1 MSKQDYLLARV
12 SKSATDP
19 LHEEYSRSLRRR
31 VETGHKWQQDIQAKR
46 GGRAPSAAPHVVSEM
61 AFDRQKRAQ
70 QAYLGR
76 ARANAEIKLP
86 NPAHYQADV
95 KPGALKEIKVGRGG
109 GGKAALIGAGVGVP
123 VAGAYLVHTNRK
135 RKKEG

>member
-1 MSKQDYLLARV
+1 MSKRDYLRARV
-12 SKSATDP
+12 IKSATDP
-19 LHEEYSRSLRRR
+19 LHEEYSRSLKRR
-31 VETGHKWQQDIQAKR
+31 VETGHKWQKDIQAKR
-46 GGRAPSAAPHVVSEM
+46 GERAPSAAPHVVSEM

-76 ARANAEIKLP
+76 ATANAEIKLP

-123 VAGAYLVHTNRK
+123 VAGGYLYSR
-135 RKKEG
+135 RKKRRQ